1 MSFEEQRAE
10 PIGYTLD
17 SGVTVFDIPE
27 SMALGYLASAKA
39 SPEHRIVFAE
49 KLVAEI
55 KEHLAKGGRKFV
67 IDLSRLNHIDSAGL
81 GIVVGCRN
89 LIADAGGVVRA
100 VTPKDRVQGIFD
112 IARITK
118 FLPLD
123 RDLAAALEALAQE

>member
-1 MSFEEQRAE
+1 MSFEEQRSE
-10 PIGYTLD
+10 PIGYALD

-27 SMALGYLASAKA
+27 SMALGYLANTVA
-39 SPEHRIVFAE
+39 SSENRIVFAE

-89 LIADAGGVVRA
+89 LIANAGGVVRA

-112 IARITK
+112 IAHITA

-123 RDLAAALEALAQE
+123 LDLDAALGALAQE